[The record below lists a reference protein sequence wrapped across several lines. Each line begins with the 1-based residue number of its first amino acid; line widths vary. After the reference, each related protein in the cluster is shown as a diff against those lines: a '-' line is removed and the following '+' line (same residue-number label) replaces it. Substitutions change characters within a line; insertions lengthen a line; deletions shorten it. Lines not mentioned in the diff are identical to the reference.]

1 MLKGLLGGMDNQISS
16 FTKILQRKR
25 SPIQI
30 GPDGSAQGLLYKL
43 GLTGI
48 GNTQSPEAT
57 VAMIMKEYVSLRGYP
72 VDTQIS
78 VIEFRVFGTNCSA
91 ADPSFSELED
101 WISWRLPRAFSN
113 HKFHAC
119 DGWTPEFYKFARER
133 ALEHFV

>member
-1 MLKGLLGGMDNQISS
+1 MLKGLLGGMDNQVSS

-25 SPIQI
+25 SSIQI
-30 GPDGSAQGLLYKL
+30 GPDGSTQGLLYKL
-43 GLTGI
+43 GMTSI

-57 VAMIMKEYVSLRGYP
+57 VALIMKEYVSLKGYP
-72 VDTQIS
+72 IETQIS
-78 VIEFRVFGTNCSA
+78 VIEVRVFGKNCLST
-91 ADPSFSELED
+91 DPNFSTLED

-119 DGWTPEFYKFARER
+119 DGWTSDFYKFARER